1 MYIPIQL
8 AFILKCHHLVGCI
21 IITKYKSNSNHGQY
35 LGVCTWCC
43 TEHFLTSSGGSWEC
57 AILLHFVFSLRWLT
71 VDACDLRLRW
81 PMDFDT
87 TCLPVNPWFFFARRR
102 VSDLLSG
109 SVSTLEMMG
118 EHRRQR
124 RTRQLL
130 VSILYACWGALHGTI
145 LLRVDMSAVELP
157 VVEPGPDDLLCPCRG
172 LLWGQHES
180 ELTISQGIDNTDL
193 FLWLGDVPLL
203 RTLPCWP
210 IVRCYGEEWA
220 MHLPKVCLGRRVQRL
235 LVNTVMTIGNAIN
248 GPNQRAWWETPPK
261 TSIWVKHW
269 KLKEE
274 SKHIRMKK

>member
-1 MYIPIQL
+1 MCIPIQL

-145 LLRVDMSAVELP
+145 YPPPR
-157 VVEPGPDDLLCPCRG
+157 
-172 LLWGQHES
+172 W
-180 ELTISQGIDNTDL
+180 
-193 FLWLGDVPLL
+193 
-203 RTLPCWP
+203 
-210 IVRCYGEEWA
+210 Y
-220 MHLPKVCLGRRVQRL
+220 VCCGASGGGARSRWFALS
-235 LVNTVMTIGNAIN
+235 M
-248 GPNQRAWWETPPK
+248 QRAALRPAW
-261 TSIWVKHW
+261 IWADY
-269 KLKEE
+269 LPGY
-274 SKHIRMKK
+274 R